1 MKICKKNLAKICP
14 KIRSRNLQ
22 CLVGLGKAAFQQFKF
37 QTQGGHRAPPRYRRT
52 VKGLIFA
59 ELNFRGINFREF
71 RASNSRKLIP
81 QNSLKMTNSRK
92 LIPRK
97 INSITYFPKIL
108 QIWQKEQVNH
118 KNGFANFSKFA
129 KIDSANFSKMA
140 NSRKLIPRKI
150 NSAKIN
156 SANINSAKINSAK
169 INPFKVV
176 ITFHTTIFTLF

>member
-1 MKICKKNLAKICP
+1 MFLDQIDTL
-14 KIRSRNLQ
+14 
-22 CLVGLGKAAFQQFKF
+22 
-37 QTQGGHRAPPRYRRT
+37 
-52 VKGLIFA
+52 KGLIFA

-71 RASNSRKLIP
+71 WASNSRKLIP
-81 QNSLKMTNSRK
+81 RNSLKMTNSRK

-97 INSITYFPKIL
+97 INSIIYFPKIL
-108 QIWQKEQVNH
+108 QNRQKEQVNH
-118 KNGFANFSKFA
+118 KKWLCWFFKISKFA

-169 INPFKVV
+169 INPFKV
-176 ITFHTTIFTLF
+176 IILLKLNYF